1 MDFTK
6 YTSDDHLYLL
16 TEGYKHLAIVPQA
29 YEASVDTL
37 KYWTMLA
44 NCNACTIP
52 GQTFEDL
59 FPADKVAQ
67 YRDLQGK
74 PLDELTFEFALGSA
88 PKKVFCEASQLGG
101 RIEYQLDYVRWY
113 LIPRFA
119 ATVVNLFSGL
129 IYSYRNE
136 LGGEM
141 GEPPKPAAPGSLQE
155 RFLQA
160 AAELNAP
167 IEGETPSCQA
177 WDLDGA
183 ST

>member
-6 YTSDDHLYLL
+6 YTTDDHLYLL

-74 PLDELTFEFALGSA
+74 PLNELTFEFALGGA
-88 PKKVFCEASQLGG
+88 PKKVFCEASQPGG

-141 GEPPKPAAPGSLQE
+141 GEPPKPVAPGSLQE

-167 IEGETPSCQA
+167 TP
-177 WDLDGA
+177 
-183 ST
+183 